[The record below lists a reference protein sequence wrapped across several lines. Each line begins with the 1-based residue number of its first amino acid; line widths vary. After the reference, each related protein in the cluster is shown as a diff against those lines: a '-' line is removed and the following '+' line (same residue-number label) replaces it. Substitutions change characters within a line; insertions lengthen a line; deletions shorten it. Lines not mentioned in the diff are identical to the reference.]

1 MDDKTQR
8 PGSRGKGPFA
18 GNKQRRSP
26 SPRRDRRPEERDE
39 TMLVGR
45 TAVTEALPR
54 GRQIDKI
61 YFAGGSISS
70 LGHLVAQARRQGVTA
85 QEVDKRKLDAMSV
98 TGSHQGIIALCA
110 AAPYR
115 RLDDLL
121 ALARERGEAPLL
133 VLCDGVTDP
142 HNLGAIIRTAEIA
155 GAHGVVVPRRR
166 SAGLNSAC
174 AKAAAG
180 ALEYLPVAKENN
192 IASAVRELKQ
202 KGLFVFAA
210 DMDGEQTLYE
220 ADLAAPAA
228 IVIGGE
234 GQGVSALVKKECD
247 YVVRIPQKGKIPSLN
262 ASNAAA
268 VLLYE
273 AVRKRQ

>member
-39 TMLVGR
+39 TMLEGR
-45 TAVTEALPR
+45 NAVTEALR
-54 GRQIDKI
+54 SGRQIDKI

-166 SAGLNSAC
+166 RRAGIF
-174 AKAAAG
+174 AG
-180 ALEYLPVAKENN
+180 
-192 IASAVRELKQ
+192 
-202 KGLFVFAA
+202 
-210 DMDGEQTLYE
+210 
-220 ADLAAPAA
+220 
-228 IVIGGE
+228 
-234 GQGVSALVKKECD
+234 GQGE
-247 YVVRIPQKGKIPSLN
+247 
-262 ASNAAA
+262 
-268 VLLYE
+268 
-273 AVRKRQ
+273 

>member
-1 MDDKTQR
+1 M
-8 PGSRGKGPFA
+8 
-18 GNKQRRSP
+18 
-26 SPRRDRRPEERDE
+26 
-39 TMLVGR
+39 
-45 TAVTEALPR
+45 
-54 GRQIDKI
+54 
-61 YFAGGSISS
+61 
-70 LGHLVAQARRQGVTA
+70 
-85 QEVDKRKLDAMSV
+85 
-98 TGSHQGIIALCA
+98 
-110 AAPYR
+110 
-115 RLDDLL
+115 
-121 ALARERGEAPLL
+121 
-133 VLCDGVTDP
+133 
-142 HNLGAIIRTAEIA
+142 
-155 GAHGVVVPRRR
+155 VVVPRRR